1 MNHTSIKL
9 DSPIELINVTP
20 LNPLIA
26 QCDIKV
32 CWVGDE
38 PNRNHSV
45 ITKEV
50 AKQMANSLPGSPI
63 VGFYDN
69 SVEDFD
75 QHSREL
81 EIRDG
86 QLLLKDI
93 TRPYGFVD
101 LNAPVW
107 FQKFLDDGEV
117 EREYLMTKGYL
128 WKQYPETEKVLEQG
142 RPQSMELDEKS
153 LNAFWTKDTNGEPQF
168 FIINEAIISKLC
180 ILGENKEPCFEGSSI
195 AAATFSLESEFKEE
209 LRSMIESLTKYL
221 SEGGKNVEQVE
232 EKVVEV
238 ENEVTE
244 PVIEETSTEVT
255 EVEEEVPAAEPVA
268 AYVLEEIPEYVE
280 LKSKY
285 DELVVNYAA
294 LEADNQSLLE
304 FKKTVERK
312 QKQALID
319 QFYMLSEQDKADV
332 VANIDNYSLD
342 DIEAKLS
349 VICFRN
355 KISFEEEKTAPEGA
369 TSYSL
374 NEDELD
380 SVPGWVRAAMAV
392 KKERDN

>member
-1 MNHTSIKL
+1 
-9 DSPIELINVTP
+9 
-20 LNPLIA
+20 
-26 QCDIKV
+26 
-32 CWVGDE
+32 
-38 PNRNHSV
+38 
-45 ITKEV
+45 
-50 AKQMANSLPGSPI
+50 
-63 VGFYDN
+63 
-69 SVEDFD
+69 
-75 QHSREL
+75 
-81 EIRDG
+81 
-86 QLLLKDI
+86 
-93 TRPYGFVD
+93 
-101 LNAPVW
+101 
-107 FQKFLDDGEV
+107 
-117 EREYLMTKGYL
+117 
-128 WKQYPETEKVLEQG
+128 
-142 RPQSMELDEKS
+142 MELDEKS